1 MFEIKRGGNFEK
13 KNNKL
18 KKKDFGK
25 FPHGRQQQQQDELI
39 CASTN

>member
-13 KNNKL
+13 T
-18 KKKDFGK
+18 KKDFGK